1 MEADLN
7 SVHRESPQSTHID
20 STDGTSILD
29 ACAWCQRVVSFNNAA
44 GDFED
49 INVCGDCKVLL
60 LEEIRRPIRDNH
72 QRRTARVRRA
82 RYNSSESME
91 TLFSQQFTSMI
102 NLSRQRQQNTHEQ
115 DTQSV
120 DTAGGRS
127 LERTSSRTTP
137 VGSGRWRRVLTDTES
152 DGVDSLYGESES
164 NVSFSGFISMS
175 GYGEESDASA
185 DGHSIMDSEFFFHP
199 GAGNYL
205 DNDTDIDP
213 MHAGVH
219 HWNSDDQDEEGED
232 DHGNEWEEGVPGG
245 NTAHSLGVRL
255 HLPLPTRWHRP
266 FRSPES
272 DLRIRERRRTDIPDT
287 FPNLEESELHYYDG
301 NPSNFLDAWGFEE
314 LIENLADTDGSRQ
327 GAPPAAV
334 SYVKSLP
341 SLVISDDQEKQDG
354 LVCAICK
361 DSLTAGSVVNQLPCS
376 HLYHNFCILPWLSA
390 RSTCPLCRFQL
401 PTDDKDCA
409 QSTLRGLV
417 VQEISQNSINDD
429 GSSDISDTSSD
440 SDEDSESTRRTA
452 EQRVLVTGAHALECS
467 GRHNSRRR
475 WLFAAAAPIISL
487 VGIVLVMWLG
497 SPLTEGREPIHQ
509 DNHVERLNHNQ
520 LSGTHSERENQSRR
534 WWLF

>member
-7 SVHRESPQSTHID
+7 SGRRESPRSTQVD

-29 ACAWCQRVVSFNNAA
+29 ACAWCQRVVSLNNAA

-49 INVCGDCKVLL
+49 MNVCGDCKVLL
-60 LEEIRRPIRDNH
+60 LETFGTPIRDNRR
-72 QRRTARVRRA
+72 RRTTRARRA
-82 RYNSSESME
+82 RYNSSESVE
-91 TLFSQQFTSMI
+91 TLFSQQFSSMI
-102 NLSRQRQQNTHEQ
+102 NLSRQQQNTREH

-127 LERTSSRTTP
+127 MQRTSSRTTP
-137 VGSGRWRRVLTDTES
+137 IGSGRWRRVLSDTES
-152 DGVDSLYGESES
+152 DGVDSLYGETES
-164 NVSFSGFISMS
+164 NVSFNGFISMS

-185 DGHSIMDSEFFFHP
+185 DGHSIMDSDFFFHS

-219 HWNSDDQDEEGED
+219 HWDSDDQDEEGED
-232 DHGNEWEEGVPGG
+232 DNDNEWEEGDPGG

-255 HLPLPTRWHRP
+255 HLPLPSRWHRP

-272 DLRIRERRRTDIPDT
+272 ELRIRERRRTDIPRT

-301 NPSNFLDAWGFEE
+301 NPSNFLDAMGFEE
-314 LIENLADTDGSRQ
+314 LIENLADADGSGR

-361 DSLTAGSVVNQLPCS
+361 DSLTAGTVVNQLPCS

-390 RSTCPLCRFQL
+390 RSTCPICRFEL
-401 PTDDKDCA
+401 PTDDKICA
-409 QSTLRGLV
+409 QSQSTLGGLV

-429 GSSDISDTSSD
+429 GFSDISNINSET
-440 SDEDSESTRRTA
+440 DEDSEFIHRAA
-452 EQRVLVTGAHALECS
+452 EQRVLVAEARALECS
-467 GRHNSRRR
+467 SRQNLSRR
-475 WLFAAAAPIISL
+475 WLFAAAAPIIGL

-497 SPLTEGREPIHQ
+497 SPLAEGREPIRQ
-509 DNHVERLNHNQ
+509 DSHVEHLNQDQ
-520 LSGTHSERENQSRR
+520 LSGPDNQRESRR